1 MKSLLVV
8 LLAAGSLSLSAAGIT
23 GTKHDLSTN
32 ALAGQAHTNT
42 TQVCVFCHA
51 PHNAASSTAQLVPL
65 WNRKFQ
71 GATPSFTLYSSA
83 TLTSTPTQPTGASLA
98 CFTCHDGTTSVG
110 NLINIP
116 SDVAS
121 ISYTAGGNVNASGV
135 LGGAAALGTDLS
147 NDHPVSMTYPTKTG
161 LVVPTVA
168 GSTSNVGGLPLFS
181 SKVECA
187 SCHDV
192 HSNAVAAPFLR
203 ASMTNS
209 ALCTT
214 CHIK

>member
-8 LLAAGSLSLSAAGIT
+8 LLAAGSLSLSAGII

-32 ALAGQAHTNT
+32 ALAGQGHTNT
-42 TQVCVFCHA
+42 TQVCVFCHT
-51 PHNAASSTAQLVPL
+51 PHNAAATQLAPL
-65 WNRKFQ
+65 WNRKFA
-71 GATPSFTLYSSA
+71 GTTPTFTLYSSA

-110 NLINIP
+110 NLINMP
-116 SDVAS
+116 SDTATFT
-121 ISYTAGGNVNASGV
+121 YTAGGNVSNLGV
-135 LGGAAALGTDLS
+135 LSGAPALGTDLS

-161 LVVPTVA
+161 LVVPTVS
-168 GSTSNVGGLPLFS
+168 GTTSNVGGLPLFTN
-181 SKVECA
+181 KVECA

-192 HSNAVAAPFLR
+192 HSNAIATPFLR

>member
-1 MKSLLVV
+1 MKSLSVV

-32 ALAGQAHTNT
+32 ALAGQGHTNT

-51 PHNAASSTAQLVPL
+51 PHNAAATQLAPL
-65 WNRKFQ
+65 WNRNFT
-71 GATPSFTLYSSA
+71 GATPTFTLYSSS

-110 NLINIP
+110 NLINMP
-116 SDVAS
+116 SGTAS
-121 ISYTAGGNVNASGV
+121 FTYTAGGNVNGSGV
-135 LGGAAALGTDLS
+135 LTGTPALGTDLS
-147 NDHPVSMTYPTKTG
+147 NDHPVSMTYPTKAD

-192 HSNAVAAPFLR
+192 HSNSIATPFLR
-203 ASMTNS
+203 VSMTNS

-214 CHIK
+214 CHVK